1 MCRGV
6 IMKNKQ
12 YPFYNVPNV
21 LNFREYLSHCE
32 KDYNNNIAFSFHRNK
47 ALIKKSYIDFSNEV
61 KALASELIVRG
72 YNKRTVAVMGEN
84 SYEWILTY
92 FGVVTSGNIIVPID
106 KELSV
111 EAVKGIL
118 KETKATAFF
127 CSETYDDYA
136 LEVKKTAPNISV
148 MFLKKDVAALL
159 DSGKKHSDNTF
170 ASVEIEPDDL
180 AAIIYT
186 SGTTGIPKGV
196 MLTHRNICSNYYGGR
211 QNLKVRGKS
220 ILVLPLHH
228 TYAFTGAILCVM
240 GCGTEIYINSSLKN
254 IINDMNEIKPHIITL
269 VPVMLEM
276 FHKKIWETAQDSGK
290 NKILKKMITISNL
303 LLCLGID
310 LRRKIFK
317 SVLNGFG
324 GNLEII
330 ICGGA
335 PLDEK
340 YVRDF
345 RAFGIQIIQGYGIT
359 ECSPMLAVM
368 RNYYFKDDSVGLML
382 PNMDIKINKFENSVE
397 GEILAKG
404 DSVMK
409 GYFNNPE
416 LTAKAFDEEGYFKTG
431 DIGYVDNDGFVYVT
445 GRMKNM
451 IVLANGK
458 NVYPEELE
466 FELLKNKAIKEIL
479 VYDKDNEIVGEIY
492 PDSQKLAEL
501 SIEDAQKYFEEYV
514 AEFNKTQPM
523 YKNINKVVLRNTEFS
538 KTTSMKIKRNYN

>member
-1 MCRGV
+1 
-6 IMKNKQ
+6 MKNKS
-12 YPFYNVPNV
+12 YPYYDVPNV
-21 LNFREYLSHCE
+21 LTFREYLAHCE
-32 KDYNNNIAFSFHRNK
+32 KDYGEKTAFSFYKNK
-47 ALIKKSYIDFSNEV
+47 TLTQKSYVDFSNEV
-61 KALASELIVRG
+61 KALASELISRG
-72 YNKRTVAVMGEN
+72 YNNETIAVMGEN

-92 FGVVTSGNIIVPID
+92 FAVVTSGNIIVPID
-106 KELSV
+106 KEISV
-111 EAVKGIL
+111 EQVKDIIN
-118 KETKATAFF
+118 ETNTVVFF
-127 CSETYDDYA
+127 CSKTYFDYA
-136 LEVKKTAPNISV
+136 QEIENTYHNLSV
-148 MFLKKDVAALL
+148 IILQKDVEQLL
-159 DSGKKHSDNTF
+159 ESGEKSQNLFD
-170 ASVEIEPDDL
+170 SVEIKPDDL
-180 AAIIYT
+180 AAIIFT
-186 SGTTGIPKGV
+186 SGTTGKAKGV

-211 QNLKVRGKS
+211 HNLNVWGSS

-254 IINDMNEIKPHIITL
+254 IVNDMKEVKPHLITL

-276 FHKKIWETAQDSGK
+276 FHRRIWETAQNSGK
-290 NKILKKMITISNL
+290 DKLLRKMISVSDFL
-303 LLCLGID
+303 LRFGVD
-310 LRRKIFK
+310 LRRKLFK
-317 SVLNGFG
+317 SVLDGFG

-340 YVRDF
+340 YVKDF

-368 RNYYFKDDSVGLML
+368 RNYYFKDDSVGLKL
-382 PNMDIKINKFENSVE
+382 PNIDIKINKFENSQE

-409 GYFNNPE
+409 GYFKNPE
-416 LTAKAFDEEGYFKTG
+416 LTASAFDEDGYFKTG
-431 DIGYVDNDGFVYVT
+431 DVGYVDKDGFVYVT

-466 FELLKNKAIKEIL
+466 FELLKNKTIKEIL
-479 VYDKDNEIVGEIY
+479 VYDKNDEIVAEIY
-492 PDSQKLAEL
+492 PDSQKLDEL
-501 SIEDAQKYFEEYV
+501 SIKDTQKYFEEFV

-523 YKNINKVVLRNTEFS
+523 YKNINKVILRDTEFP